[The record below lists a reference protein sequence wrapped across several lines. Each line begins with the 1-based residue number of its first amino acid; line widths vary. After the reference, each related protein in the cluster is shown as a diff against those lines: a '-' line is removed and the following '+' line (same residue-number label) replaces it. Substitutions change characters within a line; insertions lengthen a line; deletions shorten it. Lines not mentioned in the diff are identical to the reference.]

1 MQDSSNNKLPE
12 RALSIAGAPEG
23 ADVQREGVS
32 ADEREEG
39 VVETVRE
46 VDGWQAIGR
55 PGGGHRALD
64 GTDVTRPNRAAR
76 KSARWARDVA
86 AGLGTERGVAA
97 TGKHQRKVVPRP
109 RMRGPPSVVST
120 TVSDVV
126 ADAETLSD
134 VVADAETAS
143 DVVAD
148 TETVSDVV
156 ADTETVTDVVADAGL
171 GQNKKKRNRSAAK
184 RLVVATQ
191 RRAEAARL
199 AEAAAQVV
207 DFDGAVDNVPTDP
220 VSDREGGT
228 SARRRRAQQWVDDES
243 GDEAAGVEG
252 ALLARSSLTSLARSS
267 LTPLTRSSLTPLAS
281 SPPASDPPVGSCRVL
296 RSASVRTGV
305 IRAERDSVTGSPVP
319 VLGKRKLVPYVEIIS
334 QRAGTRGARAVNR
347 SGPKDRTSNAE
358 ALKRAVLA
366 MAAVK
371 KDALQAKQN
380 DDLPPRQR
388 RRWNAEAK
396 AAAAVEKRLRPAR
409 VDFKAKKIL
418 HGNLRRRWHKEHFPQ
433 QNEVVT
439 MGKRSPKLRCCQN
452 ICLKRK
458 SRLIAAKE
466 LAHCLTIASFHVG
479 QKTTSRQLWSHWGC
493 LKQGQLHFHRRVDE
507 NDGVHVSGLGGFNRL
522 ADKQKEVI
530 TATIVAADQ
539 PGPPPPDPKSAAG
552 IARKAKKAK
561 ARRESKQKRSDLAKL
576 GECLATVQRRLGK
589 KTFAN
594 ILPS

>member
-23 ADVQREGVS
+23 ADVQHEGVS

-39 VVETVRE
+39 DAGMVRE

-55 PGGGHRALD
+55 PGGGQRALD

-126 ADAETLSD
+126 ADTETVSD

-148 TETVSDVV
+148 AETAS
-156 ADTETVTDVVADAGL
+156 DVVADAGL
-171 GQNKKKRNRSAAK
+171 DQNKKKRNRSAAK

-191 RRAEAARL
+191 RRAEAARH

-281 SPPASDPPVGSCRVL
+281 SPPASDPPVGSRRVL

-319 VLGKRKLVPYVEIIS
+319 VLGK
-334 QRAGTRGARAVNR
+334 
-347 SGPKDRTSNAE
+347 
-358 ALKRAVLA
+358 
-366 MAAVK
+366 
-371 KDALQAKQN
+371 
-380 DDLPPRQR
+380 
-388 RRWNAEAK
+388 
-396 AAAAVEKRLRPAR
+396 
-409 VDFKAKKIL
+409 
-418 HGNLRRRWHKEHFPQ
+418 
-433 QNEVVT
+433 
-439 MGKRSPKLRCCQN
+439 
-452 ICLKRK
+452 
-458 SRLIAAKE
+458 
-466 LAHCLTIASFHVG
+466 
-479 QKTTSRQLWSHWGC
+479 
-493 LKQGQLHFHRRVDE
+493 
-507 NDGVHVSGLGGFNRL
+507 
-522 ADKQKEVI
+522 
-530 TATIVAADQ
+530 
-539 PGPPPPDPKSAAG
+539 
-552 IARKAKKAK
+552 
-561 ARRESKQKRSDLAKL
+561 
-576 GECLATVQRRLGK
+576 
-589 KTFAN
+589 
-594 ILPS
+594 